1 MQAGDVL
8 PCCYKLLAPPM
19 YALAIM
25 GRNDSNV
32 GPFLEHTKCKLGCS
46 SKGDWFPGTEDHI
59 VVIQAFTDEFLAAG
73 VQMVVQTMQEVPPQG
88 QNGEYRLRIVL
99 PQKAASSI
107 GGQQQRADIKVE
119 VDTKTWCGSGPEADQ
134 LLTVSGKL
142 DGVQAIVSNTME
154 IMKQTRSS
162 PWFPMWIGRRNADR
176 IAETSMGG
184 GMMPNNMGGM
194 PMGTMGGMP
203 MDGMGM
209 GMGMGNMAMGNMG
222 MMGGMGPGNAMGV
235 GNGMRGTNG
244 SLGETSFEILQSALR
259 MIPQNVS
266 EDPRGFSLR
275 CAVPNRMVDG
285 LLGKGGGVAMDVK
298 DLTGARI
305 DIPNNPNDPD
315 NRAMSITGPLFS
327 TVAAYIYMMKQY
339 LEIEASG
346 VRQEAGGGNAMN
358 PGMGMGMGMGMNSMC
373 MNMSP
378 AEMKPLCAQALG
390 QMEQQLTMQLAQV
403 KQMKEQLAAIE
414 MGGGQQM

>member
-1 MQAGDVL
+1 MGGM
-8 PCCYKLLAPPM
+8 PPM
-19 YALAIM
+19 GA
-25 GRNDSNV
+25 
-32 GPFLEHTKCKLGCS
+32 
-46 SKGDWFPGTEDHI
+46 
-59 VVIQAFTDEFLAAG
+59 
-73 VQMVVQTMQEVPPQG
+73 
-88 QNGEYRLRIVL
+88 
-99 PQKAASSI
+99 
-107 GGQQQRADIKVE
+107 
-119 VDTKTWCGSGPEADQ
+119 
-134 LLTVSGKL
+134 
-142 DGVQAIVSNTME
+142 
-154 IMKQTRSS
+154 
-162 PWFPMWIGRRNADR
+162 
-176 IAETSMGG
+176 
-184 GMMPNNMGGM
+184 MGGM

-209 GMGMGNMAMGNMG
+209 GMGMGNMG

-285 LLGKGGGVAMDVK
+285 LLGKGGGVAKEVK

-339 LEIEASG
+339 LEIEATATQ
-346 VRQEAGGGNAMN
+346 QENGGMGPMGMN
-358 PGMGMGMGMGMNSMC
+358 MGMGPMGVNTS
-373 MNMSP
+373 
-378 AEMKPLCAQALG
+378 
-390 QMEQQLTMQLAQV
+390 
-403 KQMKEQLAAIE
+403 AA
-414 MGGGQQM
+414 

>member
-1 MQAGDVL
+1 
-8 PCCYKLLAPPM
+8 
-19 YALAIM
+19 
-25 GRNDSNV
+25 
-32 GPFLEHTKCKLGCS
+32 
-46 SKGDWFPGTEDHI
+46 
-59 VVIQAFTDEFLAAG
+59 
-73 VQMVVQTMQEVPPQG
+73 
-88 QNGEYRLRIVL
+88 
-99 PQKAASSI
+99 
-107 GGQQQRADIKVE
+107 
-119 VDTKTWCGSGPEADQ
+119 
-134 LLTVSGKL
+134 
-142 DGVQAIVSNTME
+142 
-154 IMKQTRSS
+154 
-162 PWFPMWIGRRNADR
+162 
-176 IAETSMGG
+176 
-184 GMMPNNMGGM
+184 
-194 PMGTMGGMP
+194 
-203 MDGMGM
+203 
-209 GMGMGNMAMGNMG
+209 
-222 MMGGMGPGNAMGV
+222 MGPGNAMGV

-285 LLGKGGGVAMDVK
+285 LLGKGGGVAKEVK

-327 TVAAYIYMMKQY
+327 TVAAYIHMMKQY

-346 VRQEAGGGNAMN
+346 ARQEAGGGNAMN
-358 PGMGMGMGMGMNSMC
+358 PGMGMG